1 MLAQY
6 LTTCNFFWMFCEG
19 LYLHTVVVVA
29 FVSGNKLLIAC
40 CVIGWGELAL
50 AADFAAY
57 MYVSSLF
64 DRKQCTA
71 GIALIC

>member
-29 FVSGNKLLIAC
+29 FVSGNKLAHCL
-40 CVIGWGELAL
+40 L
-50 AADFAAY
+50 
-57 MYVSSLF
+57 VSSDGVSLHL
-64 DRKQCTA
+64 QWILPPTCIVT
-71 GIALIC
+71 I